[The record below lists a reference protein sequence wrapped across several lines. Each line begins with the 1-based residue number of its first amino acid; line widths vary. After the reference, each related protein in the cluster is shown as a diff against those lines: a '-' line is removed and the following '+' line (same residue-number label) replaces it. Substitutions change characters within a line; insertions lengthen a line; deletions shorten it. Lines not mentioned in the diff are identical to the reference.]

1 MPFQLYKKWNV
12 NPVFLSMFPSLNQLL
27 LLRGKGWSESLKW
40 MGSLLRSRCLLI
52 KYNVFIWN
60 RQDSCIACLLMG
72 SLLRSRC
79 LLIKYNV
86 FIWNWQDSCIAC
98 LLALTLRSSMQV
110 YLLYLVTF
118 IHSCCYLST
127 SFHTLNIKNV
137 LCICRLVLSLTLRIF
152 DMTGPKRLHHRVRQP
167 CLRVKTNDQIMFYE
181 FYF

>member
-12 NPVFLSMFPSLNQLL
+12 NPVFLLTFPSLNQLL

-40 MGSLLRSRCLLI
+40 
-52 KYNVFIWN
+52 
-60 RQDSCIACLLMG
+60 MG

-152 DMTGPKRLHHRVRQP
+152 DMTGPKWLHHRVRQP
-167 CLRVKTNDQIMFYE
+167 CLRVKTDDQIMFYE